1 MERKG
6 KQWKKKKQERSTAG
20 EKSGARG
27 WQQAEVTGRG
37 VGGGGGGGDRNTR
50 VIPANFRE
58 IALTSFSRGH
68 IAIAARPFAPG
79 PFYG

>member
-1 MERKG
+1 MLREREG
-6 KQWKKKKQERSTAG
+6 AQEAKAAG
-20 EKSGARG
+20 
-27 WQQAEVTGRG
+27 GR
-37 VGGGGGGGDRNTR
+37 GDRNTR

-68 IAIAARPFAPG
+68 IAIAARPFVPG